1 MLLSVVKVFMMTGTV
16 NSGEVFKG
24 QQNFCRVR
32 PLSARKVHSA
42 TERKQH
48 ELRAYSPYQLL
59 AGSRIK
65 FITDERFG
73 IVLRGICFY
82 GSGIKP
88 YKGRVNDSL
97 IGKGKNLCF
106 HDVR

>member
-1 MLLSVVKVFMMTGTV
+1 MNSELTV
-16 NSGEVFKG
+16 LISFWLV
-24 QQNFCRVR
+24 
-32 PLSARKVHSA
+32 
-42 TERKQH
+42 
-48 ELRAYSPYQLL
+48 
-59 AGSRIK
+59 SRIK